1 MKTNLFKNNLATIV
15 ALFTAMIPLSVEAQ
29 SIILSESFDKQGIPA
44 GWTTVDADGD
54 SHDWEFFDNETDGC
68 MASES
73 AHDDGNDNFVAYTP
87 NNYLITPLVEGATK
101 VSYKI
106 GSLGKEDFCAE
117 HYALCASTTGKNESD
132 FQIVKEE
139 TLVYSNEKASLERE
153 VNLPAGTRYIAF
165 RHFQSTDL
173 LRILLDDVKV
183 YADKTVLYDLWVN
196 GTQATSANCNNL
208 PNASGTVSYDPSS
221 KTLTL
226 DGATINASGENAGI
240 KSKINELTILVK
252 GNCTITSPNFAAI
265 CTEKSYC
272 TINGGKLKLSGKNFG
287 LYLVSEAKITIEGCD
302 IESDGSVGTNNS
314 DAEITINK
322 STLKAK
328 SKSAY
333 KTVTGIKNLTLN
345 GSSIT
350 KPEGA
355 YYDATLKGIALD
367 GQLVSSQV
375 TITRGAGPGIILM
388 EDFESVPD
396 DKYNNQ
402 ASTTLP
408 AGWTA
413 IDADGDEMNWILFK
427 EGRGGGSC
435 ATSSS
440 WNGGSALTP
449 NNYLI
454 SPDVSGAERVTFY
467 ACAQD
472 KDATG
477 DHFALC
483 ASTTSKNENDF
494 QIVQEWT
501 IGASS
506 ASASH
511 IQPMT
516 QGQWQAFD
524 IALPSGTKY
533 IAFRHFN
540 CTNNFRVNI
549 DDVTIY
555 GNASV
560 VEHIA
565 TDTPVSKHG
574 VYTVSGIR
582 LGRSL
587 KDLPQGV
594 YIVDGQKV
602 VKK

>member
-44 GWTTVDADGD
+44 GWTTVDTDGD

-132 FQIVKEE
+132 FQIV
-139 TLVYSNEKASLERE
+139 
-153 VNLPAGTRYIAF
+153 
-165 RHFQSTDL
+165 
-173 LRILLDDVKV
+173 
-183 YADKTVLYDLWVN
+183 
-196 GTQATSANCNNL
+196 
-208 PNASGTVSYDPSS
+208 
-221 KTLTL
+221 
-226 DGATINASGENAGI
+226 
-240 KSKINELTILVK
+240 
-252 GNCTITSPNFAAI
+252 
-265 CTEKSYC
+265 
-272 TINGGKLKLSGKNFG
+272 
-287 LYLVSEAKITIEGCD
+287 
-302 IESDGSVGTNNS
+302 
-314 DAEITINK
+314 
-322 STLKAK
+322 
-328 SKSAY
+328 
-333 KTVTGIKNLTLN
+333 
-345 GSSIT
+345 
-350 KPEGA
+350 
-355 YYDATLKGIALD
+355 
-367 GQLVSSQV
+367 
-375 TITRGAGPGIILM
+375 
-388 EDFESVPD
+388 
-396 DKYNNQ
+396 
-402 ASTTLP
+402 
-408 AGWTA
+408 
-413 IDADGDEMNWILFK
+413 
-427 EGRGGGSC
+427 
-435 ATSSS
+435 
-440 WNGGSALTP
+440 
-449 NNYLI
+449 
-454 SPDVSGAERVTFY
+454 
-467 ACAQD
+467 
-472 KDATG
+472 
-477 DHFALC
+477 
-483 ASTTSKNENDF
+483 
-494 QIVQEWT
+494 QEWT

-524 IALPSGTKY
+524 VALPSGTKY